1 MKKIDAS
8 KFLMRLFPQI
18 LVQSVAIILTAVA
31 SYMFMTWLIQDVFQF
46 THTYLSAFYETMG
59 ALLMMILILVST
71 NTYIYHKRLKEVRIL
86 SDAIERVSSGDFAYR
101 IAVHP
106 GDPMAQ
112 IYEDLNKMSS
122 ELGSLQMLR
131 NDFINR
137 YSHEFKTPIA
147 SINGFA
153 ELLLEKQLPEQEQR
167 QYLEII
173 RDESER
179 LSNLARN
186 TILFSRLSA
195 QQLITHTETYDLGEQ
210 LRQCSIILSKSWM
223 EKQIDFTGNF
233 PTLPFVGDKELI
245 QHLWLNLIGNAVKY
259 TPAGGEI
266 TVTLTAQGDH
276 ALVTVADN
284 GEGMSEETQAHLF
297 EPYYQGT
304 SQYVSQGLGLG
315 LSIAHRVTE
324 LCGGTIGVQSSLGL
338 GTTFI
343 VSLPLR
349 ENGAQGKLKVN

>member
-1 MKKIDAS
+1 
-8 KFLMRLFPQI
+8 
-18 LVQSVAIILTAVA
+18 
-31 SYMFMTWLIQDVFQF
+31 
-46 THTYLSAFYETMG
+46 
-59 ALLMMILILVST
+59 
-71 NTYIYHKRLKEVRIL
+71 
-86 SDAIERVSSGDFAYR
+86 
-101 IAVHP
+101 
-106 GDPMAQ
+106 
-112 IYEDLNKMSS
+112 MSS

-195 QQLITHTETYDLGEQ
+195 QQLITHVETYDLGEQ

-223 EKQIDFTGNF
+223 EKQIDFTGDF

-324 LCGGTIGVQSSLGL
+324 LCGGTIGVQSALGL
-338 GTTFI
+338 GTTFT

-349 ENGAQGKLKVN
+349 ESGAQGKLKVN